1 MTNGP
6 SFGVQPIAGNPVITQ
21 ASSISEVRLPRTRD
35 IVSGCFGDSTLA
47 RERVDRPMIALTVS
61 DQRADAYDSVVD
73 VLRELVAEDLTKVR
87 IRFADK
93 VVGGRERRLGRT
105 LGIGRLAAFNDWS
118 VNQIT
123 LLACH
128 QDYTRTCL

>member
-1 MTNGP
+1 
-6 SFGVQPIAGNPVITQ
+6 
-21 ASSISEVRLPRTRD
+21 
-35 IVSGCFGDSTLA
+35 
-47 RERVDRPMIALTVS
+47 MIALTVS

-73 VLRELVAEDLTKVR
+73 VLRELVAEDVTKVR